1 MYRLD
6 RGTHRG
12 QPRDTGGAGYW
23 AAEKPDSKSGYVWPF
38 SLPRVILI
46 CRYRCRQSGEDLEPM
61 AQYRVI
67 IAGGRHFNNYPMLSN
82 YADKLLERRRA
93 AGDDIV
99 IISGHCYGTDLLGE
113 RYARERG
120 YRLEIFEAKWSVYGP
135 AAGPKR
141 NAEMA
146 EHADALI
153 AMWDGQSRDTKSM
166 IEIARAKGLAV
177 RVKQYKGD

>member
-1 MYRLD
+1 LYRLD

-23 AAEKPDSKSGYVWPF
+23 DAEKPDSKSGYVWPF
-38 SLPRVILI
+38 SLPSVILI

-120 YRLEIFEAKWSVYGP
+120 YRLEIFEAKWSRIWASG
-135 AAGPKR
+135 
-141 NAEMA
+141 
-146 EHADALI
+146 
-153 AMWDGQSRDTKSM
+153 
-166 IEIARAKGLAV
+166 RAKEKCGNGRTRRRFNSYV
-177 RVKQYKGD
+177 GRPEQGHKVND